1 MNDCKP
7 YTTSV
12 DMHANVSFDIGASF
26 NDPTTHH
33 NLDEA
38 FQYLTFTR
46 LAISYAVQQVCLHIH
61 DPHGPHFTSAKH
73 ILRYLE
79 GTLDHDMPLHH
90 TSTSE
95 LVIYTDI
102 EWAGCPDTRQ
112 STSDYAVFLCDNLLY
127 ARAYHLN

>member
-12 DMHANVSFDIGASF
+12 DTHANVSFDIGASF

-61 DPHGPHFTSAKH
+61 DPHGPISLLRSTSSATSRAPLTTTCLF
-73 ILRYLE
+73 I
-79 GTLDHDMPLHH
+79 TPLHLSLSSTLTLNGRVVPILASPLRTTRFSYAT
-90 TSTSE
+90 TSSTPE
-95 LVIYTDI
+95 LII
-102 EWAGCPDTRQ
+102 
-112 STSDYAVFLCDNLLY
+112 
-127 ARAYHLN
+127 